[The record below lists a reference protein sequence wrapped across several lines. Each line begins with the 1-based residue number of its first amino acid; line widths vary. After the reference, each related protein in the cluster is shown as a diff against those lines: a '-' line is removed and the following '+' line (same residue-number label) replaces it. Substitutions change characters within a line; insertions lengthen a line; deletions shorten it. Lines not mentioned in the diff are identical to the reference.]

1 MNQALEVHQALELH
15 QTLSVKKK
23 SPFRII
29 IREQQGQSNNSTA
42 YKDNINI
49 TWLKENYNVT
59 IQSKDRAISF

>member
-1 MNQALEVHQALELH
+1 MNQALEVHQAL
-15 QTLSVKKK
+15 SAKKK
-23 SPFRII
+23 SSFLII
-29 IREQQGQSNNSTA
+29 FREQQGQSNNSTA